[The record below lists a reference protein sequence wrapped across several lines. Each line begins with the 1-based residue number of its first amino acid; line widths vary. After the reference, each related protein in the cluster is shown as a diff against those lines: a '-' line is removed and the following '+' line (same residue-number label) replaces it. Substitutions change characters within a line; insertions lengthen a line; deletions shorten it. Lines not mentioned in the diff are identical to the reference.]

1 MFNLNTRDDEN
12 VFAQRAQSPQRIT
25 LIFYSFLW
33 SDRQDAG
40 SAAFAGLQKSCLSEL
55 CEKPFK
61 FHCLR
66 EMLVARPRN
75 N

>member
-1 MFNLNTRDDEN
+1 MFNLNTQDDEN
-12 VFAQRAQSPQRIT
+12 VFSQRAQSPQRIT
-25 LIFYSFLW
+25 LIIYSFL
-33 SDRQDAG
+33 
-40 SAAFAGLQKSCLSEL
+40 CELSEL

>member
-1 MFNLNTRDDEN
+1 MFNLNTQDDEN
-12 VFAQRAQSPQRIT
+12 VFTQSPQRIT
-25 LIFYSFLW
+25 LLIYSFL
-33 SDRQDAG
+33 
-40 SAAFAGLQKSCLSEL
+40 CEL

-61 FHCLR
+61 LYFLR